1 MMRQEWRTFN
11 GGAWEKEINVRNF
24 IQTNYIP
31 YDGTSDFLEGPT
43 EDTTDLWNEV
53 LDLYKQER
61 ENGGVL
67 DMDTKTISTITSHKA
82 GYIDKA
88 KEKIVGLQTVKTFSP
103 ALWWNPYGN

>member
-24 IQTNYIP
+24 IQTNYTP

-61 ENGGVL
+61 ERRCSRYGYENLFLPLLLIRL
-67 DMDTKTISTITSHKA
+67 DIST
-82 GYIDKA
+82 KA
-88 KEKIVGLQTVKTFSP
+88 KRKLSVYRLMSR
-103 ALWWNPYGN
+103 